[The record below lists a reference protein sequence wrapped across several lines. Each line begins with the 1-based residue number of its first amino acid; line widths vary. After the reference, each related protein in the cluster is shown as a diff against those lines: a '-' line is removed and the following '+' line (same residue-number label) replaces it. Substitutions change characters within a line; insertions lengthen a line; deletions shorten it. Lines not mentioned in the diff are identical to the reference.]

1 MGTGGHVGDDYYAD
15 DWARSGA
22 DGQTGEQRTFGQT
35 VYAGISGTAIVN
47 SSHGDYGQ
55 DVVIYNS
62 QSKFALRNAHL
73 SEILVSDGQFVNAGD
88 SIGKVGSTGNSDASH
103 LHIAL
108 YKNVDT
114 EELNGRPIKWIHW
127 EGGPTEYAAAFTY
140 IPRGSTEPIA
150 TPTSTPTSN
159 PTLTPT
165 STPTPTPTPEATS
178 TSTSMPGPT
187 LISPADGTTAAGT
200 IVQGTSIASVS
211 LIWGDISQTQ
221 WYEYEV
227 AYDENFGSIATTGT
241 VEGTQVDKGLF
252 LGEEYYWRVRVYNP
266 TISQWSEVWSF
277 TTPLGPAS
285 AKPLCMFPTEGLTGV
300 SLTPALQWSSAVEA
314 TGFELIVA
322 ANCDWSNA
330 IVNLTGDSAL
340 PAGTTAYPITQALQ
354 QGTNYCWKV
363 RAINANTAT
372 NSPWSD
378 TAAFTTY

>member
-1 MGTGGHVGDDYYAD
+1 
-15 DWARSGA
+15 
-22 DGQTGEQRTFGQT
+22 
-35 VYAGISGTAIVN
+35 
-47 SSHGDYGQ
+47 
-55 DVVIYNS
+55 
-62 QSKFALRNAHL
+62 
-73 SEILVSDGQFVNAGD
+73 
-88 SIGKVGSTGNSDASH
+88 
-103 LHIAL
+103 
-108 YKNVDT
+108 
-114 EELNGRPIKWIHW
+114 
-127 EGGPTEYAAAFTY
+127 
-140 IPRGSTEPIA
+140 
-150 TPTSTPTSN
+150 
-159 PTLTPT
+159 
-165 STPTPTPTPEATS
+165 
-178 TSTSMPGPT
+178 